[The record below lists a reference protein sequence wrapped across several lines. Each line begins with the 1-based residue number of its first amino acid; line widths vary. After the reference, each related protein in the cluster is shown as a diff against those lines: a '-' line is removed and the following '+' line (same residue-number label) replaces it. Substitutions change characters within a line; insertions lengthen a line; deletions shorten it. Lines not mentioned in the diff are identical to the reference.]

1 MVKSMYAAVAG
12 LRTHQSRMDVISNNI
27 ANVNTWGYKSRTANF
42 QDAMYQ
48 NLVNSTAG
56 NATAGGAGGV
66 NSSQLG
72 YGVNLGSIAT
82 NFTPGSRGFTGL
94 PHDCMIDGSG
104 FFIVG
109 GFKEAGIGQ
118 GQIGDEGLYLSRVG
132 MLSSDSNGYIVD
144 DSSNYVYGYVSTDV
158 DADGKPTYAEPKML
172 EPLRMSPKE
181 YVEDGE
187 NKTSKVSSWS
197 IQKDGSIAVV
207 YEDNTTSVIG
217 KLGVALVQN
226 PNGLEQTSGYLYKVG
241 PNAGEVVG
249 TEAST
254 AVGSIVSNYLE
265 MSNVDLATDISTM
278 ITTQRGYQANSKI
291 ITVTDQMLEELVNM
305 KR

>member
-1 MVKSMYAAVAG
+1 MVKSMFAAVAG

-48 NLVNSTAG
+48 NLVNSTGG
-56 NATAGGAGGV
+56 NAAAGGAGGV

-72 YGVNLGSIAT
+72 YGVNLGSVAT
-82 NFTPGSRGFTGL
+82 NFTPGSRGFTGM

-109 GFKEAGIGQ
+109 GMKEKVATDAIGE
-118 GQIGDEGLYLSRVG
+118 EGLYLSRVG
-132 MLSSDSNGYIVD
+132 ILSADSNGYIVD
-144 DSSNYVYGYVSTDV
+144 DSGNYIYGYKRIPGEV
-158 DADGKPTYAEPKML
+158 DGKPTFEPDL
-172 EPLRMSPKE
+172 SPLKLDDLKPD
-181 YVEDGE
+181 VE
-187 NKTSKVSSWS
+187 VSSWS
-197 IQKDGSIAVV
+197 IQTDGSIAVV
-207 YEDNTTSVIG
+207 YKDNSTDVIG

-226 PNGLEQTSGYLYKVG
+226 PNGLEQTSGYLFKVG

-254 AVGSIVSNYLE
+254 AVGNILSNYLE